1 MSAYDS
7 FRQNAGAAGMA
18 GRIGTVFLNGYGAT
32 PERGVSASYEIAAS
46 VSRFFASLTDAIADW
61 HDARLTRK
69 SLEALTDRELDDIG
83 LTRADIYAVSRGD
96 F

>member
-18 GRIGTVFLNGYGAT
+18 GRIGTVFLNGYGAA
-32 PERGVSASYEIAAS
+32 PERGASVSYEIAAS
-46 VSRFFASLTDAIADW
+46 VSRFFAAVTDAIIDW
-61 HDARLTRK
+61 NDARLTRK

-83 LTRADIYAVSRGD
+83 LTRADIYSVARGK

>member
-32 PERGVSASYEIAAS
+32 PERGGSASYEIAAS
-46 VSRFFASLTDAIADW
+46 VSRFFSALSDAIVDW
-61 HDARLTRK
+61 NDA
-69 SLEALTDRELDDIG
+69 
-83 LTRADIYAVSRGD
+83 V
-96 F
+96 

>member
-32 PERGVSASYEIAAS
+32 PERGASASYAIAAS
-46 VSRFFASLTDAIADW
+46 VSRFFASLADAIVDW
-61 HDARLTRK
+61 NDARLTRK
-69 SLEALTDRELDDIG
+69 SLEALSDRELDDIG
-83 LTRADIYAVSRGD
+83 LTRADIHAVARGNY
-96 F
+96 